1 MIVPHLYR
9 SPPQHRQPLVPPPAR
24 RQPPPVC
31 AEKSIIW
38 NDQIS
43 VALILSLY
51 SVWHSLQLQDRESS
65 RQCVLGTALF
75 LEDAVCRR
83 MRKETW
89 LLLVCFLSLSAPRG
103 SYYGQY
109 LWAWLVC
116 GTDCLALQ
124 GSLLQHGQS
133 PQEGD
138 WPLSLSHCL
147 PLFSGL
153 WIDTV
158 P

>member
-1 MIVPHLYR
+1 M
-9 SPPQHRQPLVPPPAR
+9 
-24 RQPPPVC
+24 C
-31 AEKSIIW
+31 FG
-38 NDQIS
+38 
-43 VALILSLY
+43 
-51 SVWHSLQLQDRESS
+51 HS
-65 RQCVLGTALF
+65 TF

-83 MRKETW
+83 TRKETW

-116 GTDCLALQ
+116 GTDSLALQ

-153 WIDTV
+153 LWIDTV
-158 P
+158 PYGSSNGSLKLPPDCSGPCRNVLIPHNPLLSYSDKMYNALFKGDVCNFSMLNTFSCPRKYM